1 MMSEQIQKMCC
12 SYIMDAKQ
20 PGKEMD
26 FIMCEDVDGLEI
38 IKVSEINQAC
48 KDKNY
53 TISLTYVI

>member
-1 MMSEQIQKMCC
+1 
-12 SYIMDAKQ
+12 MDAKQ